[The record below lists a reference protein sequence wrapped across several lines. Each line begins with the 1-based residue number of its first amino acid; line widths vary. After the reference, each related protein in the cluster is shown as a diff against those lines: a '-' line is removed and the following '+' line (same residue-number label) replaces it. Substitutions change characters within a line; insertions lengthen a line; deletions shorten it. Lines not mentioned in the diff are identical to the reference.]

1 MEDKKP
7 DVDVRILI
15 HDTTNPEQDTSDVYE
30 IHGDA
35 RALLSTFS
43 IILYKCMAHFNMTVD
58 EMIDLLSSNF
68 KNHANMKEPSDEA

>member
-15 HDTTNPEQDTSDVYE
+15 HDTTNPEQDTSDIYE

-58 EMIDLLSSNF
+58 EMIELLSSNF
-68 KNHANMKEPSDEA
+68 KKNANIKEPSKD

>member
-1 MEDKKP
+1 MEEKKP

-15 HDTTNPEQDTSDVYE
+15 HDTTNSERDTSDVYE

-43 IILYKCMAHFNMTVD
+43 IILYKCMSHFNMTVD
-58 EMIDLLSSNF
+58 EMIELLSSNF
-68 KNHANMKEPSDEA
+68 RNHANIEEP

>member
-1 MEDKKP
+1 MDEKKP

-43 IILYKCMAHFNMTVD
+43 IILYKCMSHFNMTVD
-58 EMIDLLSSNF
+58 EMIDLISKNF
-68 KNHANMKEPSDEA
+68 KNHDNMKEPSKD